1 MKKFYSYLMF
11 ALVGSLLLT
20 LNAVAQIQNGQL
32 GGAVVDQ
39 SGAAI
44 VNAKVMAINLGT
56 NLSVTSTTNETGSYV
71 FKELPV
77 GVYKISVEASGFKTL
92 TNNGV
97 TINAGTIERMDF
109 RLQLGQAREV
119 VEVAGETSAV
129 NTEDSKLATTV
140 ASAQISN
147 LPLNGRNVYD
157 LMQLAAGAVNVEGVD
172 FEGGHNTVVN
182 GLREDFNGFLVN
194 GVANKALMGG
204 VVNTPI
210 QDTVQEFQ
218 QLGLN
223 VSAQYGNSAG
233 SINNLVTKSGTNRLH
248 GSLWEYIRNQVL
260 DANQFF
266 VNQAG
271 SPKPPLRFNQ
281 FGGTLGG
288 AIIKDKLF
296 FFAAYQGDRFITSGT
311 PQSILVESPQ
321 WRQAVTTAVPD
332 SVASL
337 LYSNFAPSVP
347 GTAKYTLDQYL
358 GGGLSASSIQPE
370 GLTYSDYLCPD
381 FVGAPLATK
390 FQSLF
395 GVTAADQTA
404 MAAPLHSTGAPCSA
418 IPSQQGGLIAR
429 STPFLNSSVAVFGSQ
444 TQTLGNL
451 FNGNEASARLDY
463 NWDAKNRLFL
473 QLNWLKSTDSFGPC
487 SQACARGFANP
498 SRNIQ
503 PVGQFSY
510 VHIFSPN
517 LLNEFRAGYT
527 QNNIG
532 QGVLDPGVPQVLFDD
547 NSVGFGSYNA
557 YPEFFKEHQ
566 YSYTDIVSITHGRH
580 NIKVGVDI
588 KRNIENSQFD
598 VARGSY
604 YFFDPLFFAVD
615 APYKQASGVDPGF
628 TSSKPAQLANN
639 IRHFRNLEFG
649 TYFQDDLKAS
659 KRLTLNLGLRYDL
672 FTRHVEEAGLAT
684 TFILGPGSDIVQQ
697 VLNANAGFSTA
708 TTGSGYLSTC
718 NPSTVTVPNS
728 QVLAGVCGPG
738 GFAHAPSLGPGDH
751 NNFGPRLGFAWD
763 VFGDGKTSLRGGFGV
778 SYDGSVYTE
787 LSDSRWNPPYYAFGT
802 ATNALGN
809 FPNPATGQIVYG
821 PSVCSAGIC
830 SPDPSVPPSY
840 TGPPTNPGQGTGVQ
854 ATGNLNGWAA
864 SNPLLARLTGLVLNK
879 DFRDPY
885 AYNFF
890 ISLQREI
897 VSNLM
902 IEVDY
907 VGTEGRHLP
916 RAQDINRVAGGRLP
930 DTACLTNNV
939 GQQLC
944 GLTSTVSVPSA
955 NTSGRLNSN
964 YATLRTWED
973 VVNSS
978 YNGLQ
983 LQVKK
988 KMNNGLLLNA
998 SYTYSHAIDGGSTWH
1013 SGGTTANGAAAGD
1026 AYSTDQTA
1034 PGLDRS
1040 NSLFDIRQRLVLN
1053 YLWTLPGRDLRGF
1066 LKAAIGGWQLNGIW
1080 AFQSGAHWSAY
1091 DGASAHLTGSPSA
1104 QTGCYAVPFVAANC
1118 QNIGGDFNL
1127 DAVRNDRPDSNLP
1140 GFGSFS
1146 RATWA
1151 NGWAAGGQSGLPV
1164 LSSPCLGCVGSLGRN
1179 KFVGPGQWYADM
1191 ALGKNFNL
1199 TERFTLKFEAQA
1211 FNIFN
1216 RANFI
1221 LATSGG
1227 GAHNNT
1233 TDGLFGA
1240 AAGTLN
1246 SRNLQL
1252 GLHLAF

>member
-1 MKKFYSYLMF
+1 MKKVDLYVV
-11 ALVGSLLLT
+11 LVLLCSMLLT

-32 GGAVVDQ
+32 GGTVADQ
-39 SGAAI
+39 SGAA
-44 VNAKVMAINLGT
+44 VANAKVTAINLGT
-56 NLSVTSTTNETGSYV
+56 NLSLMVATDESGSYV
-71 FKELPV
+71 FKELPI
-77 GVYKISVEASGFKTL
+77 GVYRVSAEGSGFKTA
-92 TNNGV
+92 TDNSV
-97 TINAGTIERMDF
+97 TINAGTEKRMDF

-119 VEVAGETSAV
+119 VEVNDEAATV

-157 LMQLAAGAVNVEGVD
+157 LMQLAPGAVNVMGVD

-182 GLREDFNGFLVN
+182 GLREDFNGFLIN

-233 SINNLVTKSGTNRLH
+233 SINNLVTKSGTNNLH
-248 GSLWEYIRNQVL
+248 GSVWDYARNDAL
-260 DANQFF
+260 DANEFF

-271 SPKPPLRFNQ
+271 SPRLPLRFNQ

-288 AIIKDKLF
+288 ALIKDKLF
-296 FFAAYQGDRFITSGT
+296 FLVAYQGDRFKTSGT
-311 PQSILVESPQ
+311 PQSITIESPQ
-321 WRQAVTTAVPD
+321 WRQAVAAAEPN
-332 SVASL
+332 SVAAL
-337 LYSNFAPSVP
+337 LYNNFAPAVP
-347 GTAKYTLDQYL
+347 GTPKYTLDQYL
-358 GGGLSASSIQPE
+358 GGGVSASSVQPE
-370 GLTYSDYLCPD
+370 GFTYSDYLCPD
-381 FVGAPLATK
+381 FVGATLATK

-395 GVTAADQTA
+395 GVTAADQAA
-404 MAAPLHSTGAPCSA
+404 MSAPLHSTGAPCSA
-418 IPSQQGGLIAR
+418 IPNQQTGSIGR
-429 STPFLNSSVAVFGSQ
+429 NTPFLNSSVAVFGSQ

-473 QLNWLKSTDSFGPC
+473 QFNWLKSSDSFGPC
-487 SQACARGFANP
+487 SQACTRGFANP

-503 PVGQFSY
+503 PTGQFSY
-510 VHIFSPN
+510 VHIFSSS

-532 QGVLDPGVPQVLFDD
+532 QAVLDPGVPQVLFDD

-566 YSYTDIVSITHGRH
+566 YTYGDIVSVNHGKH
-580 NIKVGVDI
+580 NIKAGVDI
-588 KRNIENSQFD
+588 KRNIENSEFD

-604 YFFDPLFFAVD
+604 YFFDPLFFAAD
-615 APYKQASGVDPGF
+615 TPYKQASGVDPGF
-628 TSSKPAQLANN
+628 ASGAPAQLADN

-649 TYFQDDLKAS
+649 TYFQDDWKAT

-672 FTRHVEEAGLAT
+672 FTRHVEEKGLAT
-684 TFILGPGSDIVQQ
+684 TFLLGPGSNITQQ
-697 VLNANAGFSTA
+697 VLNANAGYSTA
-708 TTGSGYLSTC
+708 TSGAGFLSTC
-718 NPSTVTVPNS
+718 NPSTVSVPNS

-738 GFAHAPSLGPGDH
+738 GFAHASSLGPGDH
-751 NNFGPRLGFAWD
+751 TDFGPRLGFAWD
-763 VFGDGKTSLRGGFGV
+763 VFGDGKTSLRGGFGI

-809 FPNPATGQIVYG
+809 YPNPATGQVVYG
-821 PSVCSAGIC
+821 PSACSGGIC
-830 SPDPSVPPSY
+830 SPSPSALPSY

-864 SNPLLARLTGLVLNK
+864 SNPLLARLTGIVLNK

-885 AYNFF
+885 AENFF
-890 ISLQREI
+890 LSLQRQLA
-897 VSNLM
+897 NKLM

-907 VGTEGRHLP
+907 VGTMGRHLP
-916 RAQDINRVAGGRLP
+916 RAQDINRAAGGRLP
-930 DTACLTNNV
+930 NTACLTNNV
-939 GQQLC
+939 NEQLC
-944 GLTSTVSVPSA
+944 GLTSTLTVPSA
-955 NTSGRLNSN
+955 NTSGRLNPN

-973 VVNSS
+973 VVNSD
-978 YNGLQ
+978 YNALQ

-988 KMNNGLLLNA
+988 QVSHGLFFNA
-998 SYTYSHAIDGGSTWH
+998 SYTYSHAIDSGSTWH

-1026 AYSTDQTA
+1026 AYSTDQTL
-1034 PGLDRS
+1034 PGLDRG
-1040 NSLFDIRQRLVLN
+1040 NSLFDIRQRLVFN
-1053 YLWTLPGRDLRGF
+1053 YVWAMPGKELHG
-1066 LKAAIGGWQLNGIW
+1066 LLGAAVGGWQLNGIW
-1080 AFQSGAHWSAY
+1080 AFQSGAHWSPY
-1091 DGASAHLTGSPSA
+1091 DGAGAHLTGSPAA

-1118 QNIGGDFNL
+1118 QNVGGDFNL
-1127 DAVRNDRPDSNLP
+1127 DGVKNDRPNSSLS
-1140 GFGSFS
+1140 GFSGFS
-1146 RATWA
+1146 SGTWA
-1151 NGWAAGGQSGLPV
+1151 NGWATGGQSGLPA
-1164 LSSPCLGCVGSLGRN
+1164 LTSPCLGCVGNLGRN
-1179 KFVGPGQWYADM
+1179 TFVGPGQWYADM
-1191 ALGKNFNL
+1191 ALGKTFAIG
-1199 TERFTLKFEAQA
+1199 ERLSLKFEAQA

-1221 LATSGG
+1221 LATTGG

-1233 TDGLFGA
+1233 TDSLFGA